1 MEFSKICNKLT
12 NKSGNGKQQRKPQ
25 WRSDK
30 QSEFLSNIDQDK
42 LSALKNVVNNMCENL
57 NSINLELINSTCM
70 EIGQVFTN
78 ASVKSFPLAYS
89 SVSGNKTK
97 SKRWFGYQCE
107 NTIKPIKP
115 TKSSPQTLTELT

>member
-1 MEFSKICNKLT
+1 MPLLRRALTSFQCYEFNKICNELA

-57 NSINLELINSTCM
+57 NSINLEQINSMCM
-70 EIGQVFTN
+70 EIGQ
-78 ASVKSFPLAYS
+78 YS
-89 SVSGNKTK
+89 
-97 SKRWFGYQCE
+97 QM
-107 NTIKPIKP
+107 
-115 TKSSPQTLTELT
+115 LL